1 MRNFISIRP
10 HCARKEVRGA
20 ARTEIPSQE
29 KGYGGAN
36 AELKIGGIRM
46 TIGQR
51 IYQIRTE
58 HGLSQEEFSAKLDTT
73 RQTVSRW
80 ELDQTYPELAKIV
93 LISKIFCV
101 TTDSIIKDGISTF
114 DSNIEFFTC
123 GVYRSAH
130 SKIVETEKFAMVYY
144 CTPDKNILGTKL
156 YSGYENR
163 KHLVA
168 ICERNQ
174 QRHITEYAYSLPK
187 VQTII
192 SNSDTLASQ
201 LGETYDNSKKESMRR
216 LEQFLVDHTGKPLPG
231 VKDSGI
237 PTCLALSP
245 TYCHYNKCIY
255 QKLSTHFTHYTF
267 SLALKIPICRCFIIY
282 PFFPKRK

>member
-1 MRNFISIRP
+1 
-10 HCARKEVRGA
+10 
-20 ARTEIPSQE
+20 
-29 KGYGGAN
+29 
-36 AELKIGGIRM
+36 
-46 TIGQR
+46 
-51 IYQIRTE
+51 
-58 HGLSQEEFSAKLDTT
+58 
-73 RQTVSRW
+73 
-80 ELDQTYPELAKIV
+80 
-93 LISKIFCV
+93 
-101 TTDSIIKDGISTF
+101 
-114 DSNIEFFTC
+114 
-123 GVYRSAH
+123 
-130 SKIVETEKFAMVYY
+130 MVYY

-237 PTCLALSP
+237 PHAWLFPQHIVIIINVYIKNCLLTLLIIHSP
-245 TYCHYNKCIY
+245 
-255 QKLSTHFTHYTF
+255 
-267 SLALKIPICRCFIIY
+267 
-282 PFFPKRK
+282 

>member
-1 MRNFISIRP
+1 MPGRKFGEQRGQKFLPRKKGTGGGRMRNFISIRP

-130 SKIVETEKFAMVYY
+130 S
-144 CTPDKNILGTKL
+144 
-156 YSGYENR
+156 
-163 KHLVA
+163 
-168 ICERNQ
+168 
-174 QRHITEYAYSLPK
+174 
-187 VQTII
+187 
-192 SNSDTLASQ
+192 
-201 LGETYDNSKKESMRR
+201 
-216 LEQFLVDHTGKPLPG
+216 
-231 VKDSGI
+231 
-237 PTCLALSP
+237 
-245 TYCHYNKCIY
+245 
-255 QKLSTHFTHYTF
+255 
-267 SLALKIPICRCFIIY
+267 
-282 PFFPKRK
+282 